1 MKNSLIIAGIFLLAS
16 CSNKLKLAVP
26 QAFKDQASELHV
38 KGAYTNKMSLG
49 SFSTSKI
56 KRGIHATYPGW
67 GRGFFLENLVLS
79 QAGIRKTELVTKE
92 KASFR
97 YSITNG
103 NASADVYGK
112 ENELSRNIEYKLVS
126 SKSIFNSFEQVHEY
140 RYIFSA
146 IIKLDSSNNNWEL
159 AMSNIYERDKD
170 TSRSIFKVIRPE
182 DNGFATNGTDSI
194 FIKPISLRNTEGPD
208 GKKGKLLV
216 KMLGG
221 YELSSAD
228 GVVAIID
235 LVDHN
240 LWLYKELEQ
249 HEQLTLTAIATAILA
264 RKVNDTKW

>member
-1 MKNSLIIAGIFLLAS
+1 MRIIAGVVLLAS

-26 QAFKDQASELHV
+26 QAFKDQATELHV
-38 KGAYTNKMSLG
+38 KGAYKNKMALG

-67 GRGFFLENLVLS
+67 GRGFFLENLLLN
-79 QAGIRKTELVTKE
+79 QAGIQKTELVTKE

-97 YSITNG
+97 YSISNG
-103 NASADVYGK
+103 NITADVYGK
-112 ENELSRNIEYKLVS
+112 ENELSRNTEYRLLNN
-126 SKSIFNSFEQVHEY
+126 KSIFNSFEQVNEY

-146 IIKLDSSNNNWEL
+146 LIKNGNSNKGWEL

-170 TSRSIFKVIRPE
+170 TSRSIFKVIRQE
-182 DNGFATNGTDSI
+182 DKGFATNGTDSI
-194 FIKPISLRNTEGPD
+194 YIKPVSLRNTEGPG
-208 GKKGKLLV
+208 GKQGKLLV

-221 YELSSAD
+221 YELSTAD
-228 GVVAIID
+228 GVVGIID

-249 HEQLTLTAIATAILA
+249 DEQLTLAAIATAILA
-264 RKVNDTKW
+264 RRVNDTKW